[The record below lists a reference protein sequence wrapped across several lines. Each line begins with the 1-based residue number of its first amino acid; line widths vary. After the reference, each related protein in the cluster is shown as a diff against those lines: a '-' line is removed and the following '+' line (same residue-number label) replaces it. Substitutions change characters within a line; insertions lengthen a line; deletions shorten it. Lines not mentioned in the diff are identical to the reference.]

1 MRFLAKKFEQLS
13 VIELYLIYKAKSK
26 VFIVEQNCSYLDPD
40 EFDLQA
46 LHVMMYD
53 DAELAGYARI
63 LPPGLHYY
71 EPAIGRVVV
80 EKKIP
85 GYPGR
90 AAADESIALIKAW
103 NCIIIRILLFP
114 PRRI

>member
-1 MRFLAKKFEQLS
+1 
-13 VIELYLIYKAKSK
+13 
-26 VFIVEQNCSYLDPD
+26 
-40 EFDLQA
+40 
-46 LHVMMYD
+46 MYD

-90 AAADESIALIKAW
+90 AAADEVLH
-103 NCIIIRILLFP
+103 
-114 PRRI
+114 